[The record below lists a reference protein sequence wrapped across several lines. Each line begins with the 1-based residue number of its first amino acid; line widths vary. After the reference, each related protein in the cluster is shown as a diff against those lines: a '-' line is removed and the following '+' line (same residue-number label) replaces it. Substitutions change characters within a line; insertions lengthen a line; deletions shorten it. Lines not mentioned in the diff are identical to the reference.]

1 MKQRHKQFPC
11 RPGKANKGIAPIAII
26 IVVVALLGVG
36 AGGFILVSKN
46 KTPEATP
53 SPSPQ
58 PSFQKET
65 VFPPGATNQKTI
77 QSEQATLALVKV
89 SSSGVCLKHNGGK
102 SINSYLS
109 IEING
114 QSASIISFGRFPS
127 ITDLTFDSGEAFVY
141 AIQSP
146 AIFKAGDK
154 IRAIDDE
161 GTVYPYVSDGRPDY
175 WVVKDV
181 ISEEGWA
188 QGAPGT
194 APFRWADFVSCP

>member
-77 QSEQATLALVKV
+77 QSEQATLALD
-89 SSSGVCLKHNGGK
+89 SSGK
-102 SINSYLS
+102 
-109 IEING
+109 
-114 QSASIISFGRFPS
+114 
-127 ITDLTFDSGEAFVY
+127 
-141 AIQSP
+141 
-146 AIFKAGDK
+146 
-154 IRAIDDE
+154 
-161 GTVYPYVSDGRPDY
+161 
-175 WVVKDV
+175 
-181 ISEEGWA
+181 
-188 QGAPGT
+188 
-194 APFRWADFVSCP
+194 